1 MNRDVTEAKLFA
13 SSLFAVIALVGFA
26 AVGCSE
32 INPESN
38 VEEAAVLD
46 APTEEA
52 DSLRRMEERRKQ
64 SRGDGGGGSY

>member
-1 MNRDVTEAKLFA
+1 MNRDVTEAKLLA
-13 SSLFAVIALVGFA
+13 SCLPAMIALVGFA

-38 VEEAAVLD
+38 VEEAAAID

-52 DSLRRMEERRKQ
+52 DALRRMEERGKQ
-64 SRGDGGGGSY
+64 NRGNGGGGSY